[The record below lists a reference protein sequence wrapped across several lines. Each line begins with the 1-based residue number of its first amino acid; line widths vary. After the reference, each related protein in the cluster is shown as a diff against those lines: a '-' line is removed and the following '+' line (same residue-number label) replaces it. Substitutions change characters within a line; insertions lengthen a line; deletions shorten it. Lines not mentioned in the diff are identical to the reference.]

1 MRCPKC
7 DSPRMHRSRPRSRR
21 ERRLR
26 FWLPVRH
33 YRCHRC
39 NHRVVRVTVRAVGES
54 LFRYACLSVAAV
66 AAWWGF
72 RALFTTLLR
81 LRF

>member
-1 MRCPKC
+1 
-7 DSPRMHRSRPRSRR
+7 MHRSRARNRR

-39 NHRVVRVTVRAVGES
+39 NYRLLRVSPRAVGEA
-54 LFRYACLSVAAV
+54 LLRYAMLAAGGV
-66 AAWWGF
+66 LAWHAF
-72 RALFTTLLR
+72 RALLAFLLR
-81 LRF
+81 Y